1 MKAFAPSSISDTRT
15 GEDDEMTRII
25 DAHQHFWRTAAQ
37 AQPWRQAA
45 HAELERDFS
54 PEDLHK
60 DLDAA
65 RVDATVLMQSV
76 DESAEN
82 DRLAAY
88 GHDERVA
95 GVVYWLPI
103 RLGTLALAELRTRET
118 PKICG
123 VRCLI
128 ADDPLEWLNDRN
140 SVELFRE
147 VAERDLAWDVVPITI
162 AQIQSVL
169 KLARQLPDLK
179 IVIDHL
185 GRPPLETLEWE
196 PWASH
201 IRELARLPNI
211 AMKVSVGIDAL
222 TAWPSWKAASL
233 DRYVAFAYE
242 QFGAERLMLA
252 SNWPVVLLRASYGQA
267 WADLSAIVD
276 KNLSGEGER
285 TDVLGGTAER
295 WYGLNHHIAHAVNKE
310 ARTETNR

>member
-1 MKAFAPSSISDTRT
+1 MMA
-15 GEDDEMTRII
+15 RII

-37 AQPWRQAA
+37 DQPWRKAA

-54 PEDLHK
+54 PEDLHS

-65 RVDATVLMQSV
+65 GVDATVLMQSV
-76 DESAEN
+76 DEWAEN

-88 GHDERVA
+88 AHDERVA

-103 RLGTLALAELRTRET
+103 RSGPPALAQLSAREP
-118 PKICG
+118 PKLSG

-128 ADDPLEWLNDRN
+128 ADDPLEWLNERA
-140 SVELFRE
+140 SVDLFRA
-147 VAERDLAWDVVPITI
+147 VAERDLAWDVVPITS

-196 PWASH
+196 PWASQV
-201 IRELARLPNI
+201 RELAGRPNI

-233 DRYVAFAYE
+233 ERYVTFVYE

-252 SNWPVVLLRASYGQA
+252 SNWPVVLLRASYGRA
-267 WADLSAIVD
+267 WADLSVLVD
-276 KNLSGEGER
+276 RCLTGPGER
-285 TDVLGGTAER
+285 TEVLGGTAER
-295 WYGLNHHIAHAVNKE
+295 WYALDHRIAHVADKE
-310 ARTETNR
+310 ALTRENC